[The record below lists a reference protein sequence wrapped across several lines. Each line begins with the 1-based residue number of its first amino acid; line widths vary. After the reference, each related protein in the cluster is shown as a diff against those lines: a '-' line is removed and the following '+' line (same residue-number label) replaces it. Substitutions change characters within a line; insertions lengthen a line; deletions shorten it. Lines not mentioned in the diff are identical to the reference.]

1 MSTDEETLIDTIT
14 EAMEEHGIRP
24 TQQIDTL
31 LKAIEEEDD
40 DDGQDESDEDDDDD
54 DQDE

>member
-1 MSTDEETLIDTIT
+1 MSTTEDTLLDTIT
-14 EAMEEHGIRP
+14 EAMEEYGLRP

-31 LKAIEEEDD
+31 LKAIEDDQDQDD
-40 DDGQDESDEDDDDD
+40 DDQDDD